1 MRLPLAIATV
11 FLAATTALPAFA
23 SAPNGHYF
31 YSHQQGYRTGA
42 SAYAAAPHARRQVP
56 AGWGHCV
63 SGLEQGGR
71 SAYPSWDVC

>member
-1 MRLPLAIATV
+1 MRLSLAIATL
-11 FLAATTALPAFA
+11 FLAATTALPASA

-42 SAYAAAPHARRQVP
+42 SPDAAARHP
-56 AGWGHCV
+56 AVNGWSHCV
-63 SGLEQGGR
+63 GGLEQGGR